1 MLFTKKKDGSWR
13 MCIDYR
19 GLNAVTI
26 KNKYPLPHIEVLFER
41 LKGARV
47 FSKID
52 LMSGYNQITVREE
65 DIEKIAFSTMYGHF
79 EFRVMS
85 FGLTNVTP
93 YFMETMNNMLQGL
106 EEFVVV
112 FIDDILIFSKTE
124 AEHEDH
130 LRRVLETLR
139 SHKFYAKF
147 KKCEFW
153 LSDVGFLGHVI
164 NKHGISIDPGNVST
178 IVEWERPT
186 NVKEV
191 KSFFGYGRLLP
202 ALCKGFLYHC

>member
-1 MLFTKKKDGSWR
+1 
-13 MCIDYR
+13 
-19 GLNAVTI
+19 
-26 KNKYPLPHIEVLFER
+26 
-41 LKGARV
+41 
-47 FSKID
+47 
-52 LMSGYNQITVREE
+52 
-65 DIEKIAFSTMYGHF
+65 MYGHY

-85 FGLTNVTP
+85 FGLTNAPP
-93 YFMETMNNMLQGL
+93 YFMETMNNMLKGL

-139 SHKFYAKF
+139 SHQFYDKF

-153 LSDVGFLGHVI
+153 LSEVGFLGHVI
-164 NKHGISIDPGNVST
+164 NKHGISVDPGKVST

-191 KSFFGYGRLLP
+191 RSFFGHGRLLS

>member
-1 MLFTKKKDGSWR
+1 MLFTKKKDGGQR
-13 MCIDYR
+13 MCVDYR
-19 GLNAVTI
+19 GLNTVTNE
-26 KNKYPLPHIEVLFER
+26 NKYPLPHIEVLFER

-52 LMSGYNQITVREE
+52 LQSGYNQIPVREE
-65 DIEKIAFSTMYGHF
+65 DIEKTTFSTMYGHY

-85 FGLTNVTP
+85 FGLTNMTP

-130 LRRVLETLR
+130 LRRVLETQR

-147 KKCEFW
+147 KKCEF
-153 LSDVGFLGHVI
+153 
-164 NKHGISIDPGNVST
+164 
-178 IVEWERPT
+178 
-186 NVKEV
+186 
-191 KSFFGYGRLLP
+191 
-202 ALCKGFLYHC
+202 

>member
-1 MLFTKKKDGSWR
+1 M
-13 MCIDYR
+13 
-19 GLNAVTI
+19 
-26 KNKYPLPHIEVLFER
+26 LFER

-52 LMSGYNQITVREE
+52 LQSGYNQITIREE
-65 DIEKIAFSTMYGHF
+65 DIEKTAFSTMYGHY

-85 FGLTNVTP
+85 FGLTNAPP
-93 YFMETMNNMLQGL
+93 YFMETMNNMLHGL

-139 SHKFYAKF
+139 SHKF
-147 KKCEFW
+147 C
-153 LSDVGFLGHVI
+153 
-164 NKHGISIDPGNVST
+164 
-178 IVEWERPT
+178 
-186 NVKEV
+186 
-191 KSFFGYGRLLP
+191 
-202 ALCKGFLYHC
+202 

>member
-1 MLFTKKKDGSWR
+1 
-13 MCIDYR
+13 
-19 GLNAVTI
+19 
-26 KNKYPLPHIEVLFER
+26 
-41 LKGARV
+41 
-47 FSKID
+47 
-52 LMSGYNQITVREE
+52 
-65 DIEKIAFSTMYGHF
+65 MYGHY
-79 EFRVMS
+79 EFRVIS
-85 FGLTNVTP
+85 FGLTNAPP

-153 LSDVGFLGHVI
+153 LSEVGFL
-164 NKHGISIDPGNVST
+164 
-178 IVEWERPT
+178 
-186 NVKEV
+186 
-191 KSFFGYGRLLP
+191 
-202 ALCKGFLYHC
+202 